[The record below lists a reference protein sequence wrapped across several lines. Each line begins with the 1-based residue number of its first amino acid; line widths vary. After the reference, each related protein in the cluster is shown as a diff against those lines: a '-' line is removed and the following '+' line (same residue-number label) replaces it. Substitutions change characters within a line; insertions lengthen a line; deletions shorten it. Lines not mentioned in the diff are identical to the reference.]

1 MKAAK
6 IKKKLKEMWYPPQK
20 HLLKRKVN
28 SITTAKTNAS
38 ISQTSS
44 ECLKLTKEKFTLHEF
59 NFGRAT
65 TISTI
70 FYHIIS
76 PHIISL
82 HITPWILILMLHI
95 RQSNYLLL
103 TNVLSTSFLMF
114 HITFDE
120 ISTTL
125 NNSSKGR
132 WCTRYMW
139 SNDMFVLWN
148 CISAIFHKDRNTVYT
163 SFRNSTLLF
172 INGLIFDIINS
183 ENNQFLEF

>member
-1 MKAAK
+1 MKAVK
-6 IKKKLKEMWYPPQK
+6 IQKKLKEMWYPSQK

-70 FYHIIS
+70 FYDIIS

-82 HITPWILILMLHI
+82 HITPWTLILMLHI
-95 RQSNYLLL
+95 RQSNYLLV
-103 TNVLSTSFLMF
+103 TNVLFTSFLMF

-125 NNSSKGR
+125 NSSSKGR
-132 WCTRYMW
+132 CTRYMW
-139 SNDMFVLWN
+139 SNDLFVFWN
-148 CISAIFHKDRNTVYT
+148 CISAIFHKDRKYC
-163 SFRNSTLLF
+163 LH
-172 INGLIFDIINS
+172 IFPK
-183 ENNQFLEF
+183 QHALVH